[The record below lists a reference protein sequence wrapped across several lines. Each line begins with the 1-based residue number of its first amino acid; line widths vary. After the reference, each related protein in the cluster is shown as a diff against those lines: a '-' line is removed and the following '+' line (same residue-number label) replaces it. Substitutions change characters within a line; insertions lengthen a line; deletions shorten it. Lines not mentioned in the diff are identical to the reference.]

1 MDLQASFLCIKR
13 MPSLSVNGIELLKC
27 IEVRS
32 HFLSR
37 YSEDILRKELKHL
50 FVQSSKDE
58 NQIVRKWLDWCK
70 SNSSVLRCV
79 EGSVPQSILS
89 GAQLIDVKVG
99 TAGRHR
105 KPDDTIYNRSAEI
118 RRQVARGNC
127 VLRLP
132 DGRLLCLTHALKK
145 FTGGM
150 GDEDDDLSGGDD
162 STWRR
167 YFLRSPEAAERL
179 VLTQKANGEAAHLS
193 ARYVDGSF
201 LVCVGSKNVHMVL
214 RQESDIARYA
224 DQRYRVAREVAAAV
238 WRLLEAM
245 GEGQRQLLLSFLHHT
260 RLTAVM
266 ELLQP
271 DHQHVVDL
279 SHLKVAELRFITWTG
294 TLGDDFE
301 SYCGVTPELG
311 FELAEMLGMKTVEH
325 SVVIGDVMNELPRV
339 MQEVREGHGYEGK
352 VLYFVDGNG
361 KVVGVLKKKTVW
373 YILLRALREKLS
385 YGLKKQ
391 SFKELKEGIKKRF
404 REIQAWL
411 CFDDE
416 FLQNWLTL
424 SFKFAEWLKNG
435 PDTDYGEL
443 RTTMPPLWT
452 KFLRECRESDK
463 YDISITT

>member
-1 MDLQASFLCIKR
+1 MRAQTNCPLLGLGELRPALVTRIAKGLSLKKLLDDVDVFSRETSEHANVVEWISWCHSHPDVQVTE
-13 MPSLSVNGIELLKC
+13 LSVPEAVIPGATLC
-27 IEVRS
+27 DVR
-32 HFLSR
+32 
-37 YSEDILRKELKHL
+37 
-50 FVQSSKDE
+50 V
-58 NQIVRKWLDWCK
+58 
-70 SNSSVLRCV
+70 
-79 EGSVPQSILS
+79 
-89 GAQLIDVKVG
+89 ATG
-99 TAGRHR
+99 TGRR
-105 KPDDTIYNRSAEI
+105 RQRDDLIYNRNAEI
-118 RRQVARGNC
+118 RRRVARGNC

-150 GDEDDDLSGGDD
+150 GDEDDDCSGGDD

-271 DHQHVVDL
+271 DRQSIEDL
-279 SHLKVAELRFITWTG
+279 SKLVEHTLHFIAWAP
-294 TLGDDFE
+294 TLGCDM
-301 SYCGVTPELG
+301 SYCGCPPELG
-311 FELAEMLGMKTVEH
+311 FELAEMFGMKTVEH
-325 SVVIGDVMNELPRV
+325 SVVTGDVMNELPRV

-352 VLYFVDGNG
+352 VLYFVDGENNVIG
-361 KVVGVLKKKTVW
+361 LLKSKTIW
-373 YILLRALREKLS
+373 YTLMRAIRDILCS
-385 YGLKKQ
+385 GLKKLTLQDFRVKLEGRFRAIQ
-391 SFKELKEGIKKRF
+391 SSRDFDDRFLNSWLSLGLDFAQWLKANPGIKSDS
-404 REIQAWL
+404 L
-411 CFDDE
+411 GVS
-416 FLQNWLTL
+416 L
-424 SFKFAEWLKNG
+424 
-435 PDTDYGEL
+435 
-443 RTTMPPLWT
+443 PPLWNQ
-452 KFLRECRESDK
+452 FLRSTGRTDRL
-463 YDISITT
+463 